1 MALSS
6 SEESLAVSRLSPAAL
21 IGKAKAL
28 LNDGSDRSIAQRLAG
43 AAFLVRVA
51 SAALAFISQVLL
63 ARWMGGHEFGI
74 YVYAWTWVLL
84 IGGMCDFGLSTSAQ
98 RFIPEYAESKNLP
111 LLRGFISGTQSLV
124 VALAALTAVVGALL
138 VLIATPWLDHYTI
151 VPLYIACAML
161 PVFGFA
167 LVLSGIARTYN
178 WVNLALMPAFVIRQ
192 VLIIGLMAA
201 AFFLALPTGAA
212 TAMWVTL
219 ATAVIATAGQAFVLY
234 RRLRKT
240 VPAGPKAF
248 AYKTWLATSLPILM
262 VEGFYLLL
270 TYCDILILQQYRSPE
285 EVAGY
290 YAAAKTLAPVAF
302 VYFAVSQTVAHKF
315 TEYHVSGDRTRLA
328 AFLQSSI
335 KMTFWPSLI
344 VACGLLALGKP
355 LLSLF
360 GPGFSDGYYLMF
372 ILALGLLARAAVGPV
387 ERLLNMLNE
396 QRLCAIVYAAAF
408 ALNIGLCVVLIP
420 RVGVAGAAIATACAL
435 IAESIALFVVTKKR
449 LGLHG
454 LIFGGAPKP

>member
-1 MALSS
+1 VALLG
-6 SEESLAVSRLSPAAL
+6 SEQSMTVSRLSPAAL

-43 AAFLVRVA
+43 AAFMVRVA

-98 RFIPEYAESKNLP
+98 RFIPEYAEGKDFS

-124 VALAALTAVVGALL
+124 FALGLLTAVVGALL
-138 VLIATPWLDHYTI
+138 VLIATPKLDHYTI

-201 AFFLALPTGAA
+201 AFFLALPTDAA

-219 ATAVIATAGQAFVLY
+219 VTAVIATAGQAFVLY

-240 VPAGPKAF
+240 VPAGPKTF

-315 TEYHVSGDRTRLA
+315 TEYHVSGDRSRLA

-335 KMTFWPSLI
+335 KMTFWPSL
-344 VACGLLALGKP
+344 VAACGLLALGKP

-396 QRLCAIVYAAAF
+396 QRLCAVVYAGAF
-408 ALNIGLCVVLIP
+408 ALNIGLCVLLIP
-420 RVGVAGAAIATACAL
+420 RVGVAGAAIATASAL

-454 LIFGGAPKP
+454 LIFGGAPN

>member
-28 LNDGSDRSIAQRLAG
+28 LTDGSDRSIAQRLAG
-43 AAFLVRVA
+43 AAFLVRVV

-63 ARWMGGHEFGI
+63 ARWMGGFEFGV

-84 IGGMCDFGLSTSAQ
+84 IGGMCDFGLATSAQ

-111 LLRGFISGTQSLV
+111 LLRGFISGSRQLV
-124 VALAALTAVVGALL
+124 VALALLTAVVGALIVLL
-138 VLIATPWLDHYTI
+138 VTPWIERYTV
-151 VPLYIACAML
+151 VPLYLACAVL
-161 PVFGFA
+161 PIFA
-167 LVLSGIARTYN
+167 LGLIQSGIARTYN
-178 WVNLALMPAFVIRQ
+178 WVNLALLPAFVIRQ
-192 VLIIGLMAA
+192 ILIIGLMAG
-201 AFFLALPTGAA
+201 AFFLALPTDAV

-219 ATAVIATAGQAFVLY
+219 ATAVIATAGQAFVLS

-240 VPAGPKAF
+240 VPPGPKTVAHR
-248 AYKTWLATSLPILM
+248 TWLATSLPILM

-302 VYFAVSQTVAHKF
+302 VYFAVAQTTAHKF
-315 TEYHVSGDRTRLA
+315 TEYHVSGDRGRLA
-328 AFLQSSI
+328 AFLQSAI
-335 KMTFWPSLI
+335 KMTFWPSLV
-344 VACGLLALGKP
+344 VACVLLALGKP

-396 QRLCAIVYAAAF
+396 QRLCAVVYAGAF
-408 ALNIGLCVVLIP
+408 SLNIGLCVVLIP
-420 RVGVAGAAIATACAL
+420 RFGVIGAAIATACAL

-454 LIFGGAPKP
+454 LIFGGAQKP